1 MFREIDGIK
10 KGPILMW
17 PPGVVVLAAIVP
29 LNMKCSAD
37 NAEGVLPEPPSD
49 QFYSRLLQVFPL
61 SIE

>member
-29 LNMKCSAD
+29 LNMKCSVG
-37 NAEGVLPEPPSD
+37 NAEGCFTRTAFGSIQFEAAPS
-49 QFYSRLLQVFPL
+49 F
-61 SIE
+61 SIIG

>member
-29 LNMKCSAD
+29 LNMKCSVD
-37 NAEGVLPEPPSD
+37 NAERCFTRTAFGSILFEAAPS
-49 QFYSRLLQVFPL
+49 F
-61 SIE
+61 SIIG

>member
-29 LNMKCSAD
+29 LNMKCSVG
-37 NAEGVLPEPPSD
+37 NAEGCFTRTAFGSILFETAPS
-49 QFYSRLLQVFPL
+49 F
-61 SIE
+61 SIIG